1 MDYKNILEHLLV
13 QFPKTID
20 HHLETELFKTKTPFD
35 PLSIGMIQNKIFFN
49 LALFSQNNN
58 KKYFFE
64 IKDCL
69 ETLMR
74 HYEITKSIGAQYS
87 IKYKII
93 CKCYDIKEYIKL
105 AINFLNAYSILND
118 IRYFN
123 TALKV
128 TDYIISEVVVNDKK
142 DSADDN
148 LLPFMIIILKNICCS
163 LDLLHKR
170 HS

>member
-74 HYEITKSIGAQYS
+74 HYEITKSIG
-87 IKYKII
+87 
-93 CKCYDIKEYIKL
+93 
-105 AINFLNAYSILND
+105 
-118 IRYFN
+118 
-123 TALKV
+123 
-128 TDYIISEVVVNDKK
+128 
-142 DSADDN
+142 
-148 LLPFMIIILKNICCS
+148 
-163 LDLLHKR
+163 
-170 HS
+170 